1 MFQEFHQ
8 KTLNRLLKYPVV
20 PVFYHAD
27 AAYAQQVVDACYAAG
42 VRVVEFSNRGDN
54 ALSVFTTLREYVLA
68 QYPDLSLGIGTV
80 YTDREAEEFVEAGAD
95 FVVQPVISATVAAVC
110 RHYDRLWMPG
120 VMTVNEIYQATRMGA
135 TIVKVFPAHVVGPA
149 YVKAVHGPM
158 PNVKVMVTGGIA
170 PTADSLREWFGAGV
184 NAVGIGSQLF
194 NSVSGLPDLTAR
206 LAELGEFANSLSEVP
221 S

>member
-1 MFQEFHQ
+1 MFQEFHHQ
-8 KTLNRLLKYPVV
+8 TLDRLLQHPVV

-27 AAYAQQVVDACYAAG
+27 SAYAQQVVDASYAAG
-42 VRVVEFSNRGDN
+42 VRVFEFSNRGEE
-54 ALSVFTTLREYVLA
+54 ALTVFSALREYVTA
-68 QYPDLSLGIGTV
+68 RYPDLSLGVGTV

-95 FVVQPVISATVAAVC
+95 FIVQPVISATVAAVC
-110 RHYDRLWMPG
+110 RHNDRLWMPG
-120 VMTVNEIYQATRMGA
+120 VMTVNEIYQATRLGA

-170 PTADSLREWFGAGV
+170 PTAESLREWFGAGV

-194 NSVSGLPDLTAR
+194 KSVGDLPALTAR
-206 LAELGEFANSLSEVP
+206 LSELKEVANSLVGIAS
-221 S
+221 